1 MAALNFLLPAQT
13 LLDLC
18 DQQPN
23 AARAWAAGVDTASL
37 RVSVISIAEARSAI
51 DGVPSG
57 QVRARLDANLSALLS
72 QVEADSEEPLVFDDQ
87 HATVWRALLGD
98 PNLQGLGATD
108 RQVYA
113 TAMHEGL
120 TVVEEAH
127 AHTAALQALGVS
139 IHVL

>member
-1 MAALNFLLPAQT
+1 MNYLLPAQT

-23 AARAWAAGVDTASL
+23 SAHAWASGVDTAAL

-57 QVRARLDANLSALLS
+57 QIRSRLGANLSGLLS
-72 QVEADSEEPLVFDDQ
+72 QIEADSEEPLVFDDQ
-87 HATVWRALLGD
+87 HATVWRALLND
-98 PNLQGLGATD
+98 LSLQGLGATD

-120 TVVEEAH
+120 TVVEEGH
-127 AHTAALQALGVS
+127 AHTAALQTLGVS
-139 IHVL
+139 IDVL

>member
-1 MAALNFLLPAQT
+1 VNYLLPAQT

-18 DQQPN
+18 DQQLN
-23 AARAWAAGVDTASL
+23 AARAWAGGVDTAEL

-51 DGVPSG
+51 DGVTSG

-72 QVEADSEEPLVFDDQ
+72 QIEADSEERLVFDDQ
-87 HATVWRALLGD
+87 HATVWRALLND
-98 PNLQGLGATD
+98 QTLQGLGAND

-120 TVVEEAH
+120 TVVEEAN
-127 AHTAALQALGVS
+127 AHTAALQGLGVS

>member
-1 MAALNFLLPAQT
+1 MNHLLPAQT

-23 AARAWAAGVDTASL
+23 RARAWAGSVDTTVL
-37 RVSVISIAEARSAI
+37 RISVISIAEARSAI
-51 DGVPSG
+51 DGVPSS
-57 QVRARLDANLSALLS
+57 QVRARLEANLSALLS
-72 QVEADSEEPLVFDDQ
+72 QIEADSEAPLAFDDQ
-87 HATVWRALLGD
+87 HANVWRALLND

-120 TVVEEAH
+120 TVVEEGH

>member
-1 MAALNFLLPAQT
+1 MATVNFLLPAQT

-18 DQQPN
+18 DQQAN

-87 HATVWRALLGD
+87 HASVWRALLGD

-108 RQVYA
+108 VDSTSRAGIRAAFPAPVGGHD
-113 TAMHEGL
+113 T
-120 TVVEEAH
+120 EAH
-127 AHTAALQALGVS
+127 ELGRP
-139 IHVL
+139 

>member
-1 MAALNFLLPAQT
+1 MNYLLPAQI

-23 AARAWAAGVDTASL
+23 SARAWASSVDTAAL

-57 QVRARLDANLSALLS
+57 QIRARLDANLSSLLS
-72 QVEADSEEPLVFDDQ
+72 QIEADSKEPLVFDDQ
-87 HATVWRALLGD
+87 HATVWRALLND
-98 PNLQGLGATD
+98 PSLHGLGATD

-120 TVVEEAH
+120 SVVEESH
-127 AHTAALQALGVS
+127 AHTTALQALGVS
-139 IHVL
+139 ILVI